1 MRVNNAAVEAL
12 IDTDQRTRVLSW
24 AITALRARRIGKEEA
39 SEITKC
45 AGEFTKLANLQLE
58 YAKAIGAERAVVEGP
73 VPSLERLLSLVERNK
88 TLEALFES
96 SRLCEALAPLTAAAR
111 KKLLDARGSTR
122 P

>member
-12 IDTDQRTRVLSW
+12 TDTDYRTRVLSW

-39 SEITKC
+39 SEITRC

-58 YAKAIGAERAVVEGP
+58 YAKAVGAERPVLEGP
-73 VPSLERLLSLVERNK
+73 IPRLEQLLSLLERNK

-96 SRLCEALAPLTAAAR
+96 SRLREALAPLIDTAR
-111 KKLLDARGSTR
+111 KNLLEARR
-122 P
+122 A